1 MGLISA
7 AVIGWAK
14 KWIKER
20 FGGKEEKKEGEDAE
34 PKMMEI
40 ELD

>member
-7 AVIGWAK
+7 AVIQWAK